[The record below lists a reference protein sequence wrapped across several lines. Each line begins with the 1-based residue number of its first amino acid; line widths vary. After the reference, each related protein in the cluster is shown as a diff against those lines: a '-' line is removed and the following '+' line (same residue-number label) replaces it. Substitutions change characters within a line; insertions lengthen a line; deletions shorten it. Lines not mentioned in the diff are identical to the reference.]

1 VNNANRHFLNPSNT
15 GVALTVFLFPA
26 LAPIMPWQFTERLSS
41 NLSSAFPVVVICL
54 GTYMNVRYAKR
65 MSLVLG
71 WVIAF
76 ALQGVIRC
84 LVNDLPLVVGL
95 IPMTGVSFVLFTFYM
110 ITDPGATPSDRRQQV
125 IFGAATAFVY
135 CMLVISHIG
144 FAFFY
149 ALLIV
154 SFVRGVILYFQNWR
168 PAAKPG
174 LSSS

>member
-1 VNNANRHFLNPSNT
+1 
-15 GVALTVFLFPA
+15 
-26 LAPIMPWQFTERLSS
+26 
-41 NLSSAFPVVVICL
+41 
-54 GTYMNVRYAKR
+54 
-65 MSLVLG
+65 G

-84 LVNDLPLVVGL
+84 FVNDLPLVVGL

-110 ITDPGATPSDRRQQV
+110 ITDPGATPSSWRQQV
-125 IFGAATAFVY
+125 VFGAATAFVY
-135 CMLVISHIG
+135 CLLVISHIG

-154 SFVRGVILYFQNWR
+154 SFARGVILHVNNWR
-168 PAAKPG
+168 LAAKPS